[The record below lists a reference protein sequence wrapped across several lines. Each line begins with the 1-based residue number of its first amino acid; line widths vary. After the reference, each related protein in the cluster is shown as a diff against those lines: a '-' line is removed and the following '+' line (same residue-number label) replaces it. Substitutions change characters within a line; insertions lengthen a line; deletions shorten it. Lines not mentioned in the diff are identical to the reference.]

1 MLCNAT
7 CMLINSFMQI
17 FEDVCTFCTGTGCEV
32 VMFYGCIFFLYPR
45 HRRVLS
51 NTAICLSVFLSHGAA
66 ALGYR
71 HVGCLQ
77 LSHRRPSEMCG
88 LRTRPPTDVDPP
100 RVELPSAAGGGAY
113 RLAAPGGAIP
123 CLIIPLQLFTLCGVE
138 FSRLCAVNWPLE
150 SVLRMLMGGR
160 R

>member
-1 MLCNAT
+1 
-7 CMLINSFMQI
+7 MLINSFMQI
-17 FEDVCTFCTGTGCEV
+17 FEDVCTFSTGTGCEV

-71 HVGCLQ
+71 HAGCLQ

-88 LRTRPPTDVDPP
+88 LRTRPHTDVDPP
-100 RVELPSAAGGGAY
+100 RVELPSAAGEHIVSPPPVGRYRVWLFHCSCWHSVWSWVQSIVCCELAVRIGAENVD
-113 RLAAPGGAIP
+113 GW
-123 CLIIPLQLFTLCGVE
+123 
-138 FSRLCAVNWPLE
+138 SAV
-150 SVLRMLMGGR
+150 SY
-160 R
+160 